1 MPTQL
6 DPASFARAII
16 VESADIPEH
25 MTIAEWRK
33 ARGTARKPK
42 RRGLRRRRPRVAV
55 TGS

>member
-1 MPTQL
+1 MSSKL

-33 ARGTARKPK
+33 ARVTARK
-42 RRGLRRRRPRVAV
+42 RGGPWRRRPRVA
-55 TGS
+55 

>member
-1 MPTQL
+1 MPSKL

-25 MTIAEWRK
+25 MTISEWRK
-33 ARGTARKPK
+33 ARTTARKH
-42 RRGLRRRRPRVAV
+42 RRRSPRRRRPRRV

>member
-33 ARGTARKPK
+33 ARGPRASAR
-42 RRGLRRRRPRVAV
+42 RRSLRRRRPRVA
-55 TGS
+55 